1 MEAAEAILTG
11 AVLWLKLGAEAVSA
25 VLVGVGM
32 VATVYEA
39 VRLREARTR
48 LKYLRVR
55 LTMARFLVLALEFQ
69 LARRY
74 PGHVRGPDLA
84 AARSTRLYRGDSNLP
99 GLFPRTR
106 DERL

>member
-39 VRLREARTR
+39 CAS
-48 LKYLRVR
+48 
-55 LTMARFLVLALEFQ
+55 
-69 LARRY
+69 
-74 PGHVRGPDLA
+74 P
-84 AARSTRLYRGDSNLP
+84 
-99 GLFPRTR
+99 
-106 DERL
+106 